1 MEGDQ
6 MGIRGWFAGVSL
18 AIAMAVAGPVAAQ
31 DEAAVLKTY
40 ADAAASR
47 TLDIHFDNHLRAL
60 RA

>member
-1 MEGDQ
+1 

-18 AIAMAVAGPVAAQ
+18 AIAMVVAGPVAAQ